1 MISAR
6 QQLIVEEMGLG
17 PVWRLRESQALDSP
31 ASEVAEQAA
40 VEIAPEPVKP
50 QALVAAAD
58 AAEIMQRATPGS
70 VSPVALAS
78 ADPTSVDQLDWSELA
93 QRVSH
98 CQACGLCQTRK
109 QTVFGVGDQQAR
121 WLFVGEGPGY
131 NENLQGQPFVGEA
144 GKLLDNMLRALNL
157 QRGEAT
163 YIANIVK
170 CRPTDAQG
178 KDRPPGAEE
187 IQACLP
193 YLQRQIALIQPEV
206 IVALGKTA
214 AIALLGLDV
223 STPVSQLRGK
233 VHQYQGIPLVATYH
247 PAYLLRQPQEK
258 ARAWQDLCQARAQLT
273 QPST

>member
-6 QQLIVEEMGLG
+6 QHVIVQEMGLG
-17 PVWRLRESQALDSP
+17 PVWRLRQSSQP
-31 ASEVAEQAA
+31 AAEQMPQTP
-40 VEIAPEPVKP
+40 VDPQTAP
-50 QALVAAAD
+50 LSAAD
-58 AAEIMQRATPGS
+58 VATSNAASLVPELSPGEANW
-70 VSPVALAS
+70 P
-78 ADPTSVDQLDWSELA
+78 ELA
-93 QRVSH
+93 RAVSQ

-144 GKLLDNMLRALNL
+144 GKLLDNMLRALGL
-157 QRGEAT
+157 QRGQDN
-163 YIANIVK
+163 YIANVVK

-193 YLQRQIALIQPEV
+193 YLQRQIALIQPQV

-214 AIALLGLDV
+214 AVALLDLDLA
-223 STPVSQLRGK
+223 TPVNQLRGK
-233 VHQYQGIPLVATYH
+233 VHHYQGIPLVVSYH

-258 ARAWQDLCQARAQLT
+258 ARAWQDLCQAQSLLESA
-273 QPST
+273 SHANG